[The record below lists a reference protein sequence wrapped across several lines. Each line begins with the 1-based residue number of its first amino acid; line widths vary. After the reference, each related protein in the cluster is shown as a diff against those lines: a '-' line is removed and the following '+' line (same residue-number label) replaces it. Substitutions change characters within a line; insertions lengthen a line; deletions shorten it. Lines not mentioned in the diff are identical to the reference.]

1 MDYFKNPGIFFAG
14 KSICCYQEAHIIKT
28 TLEQLQTAVP
38 DVILLDLMMPGMNG
52 FEFIKELDRQGKRLA
67 IPIIVLSASMLG
79 QDLTPMYVSAYL
91 SKPFSMKTLLDKV
104 RQCVRSPLPQ
114 A

>member
-1 MDYFKNPGIFFAG
+1 MEVTLKCAG
-14 KSICCYQEAHIIKT
+14 YDVLGAYDGRNA
-28 TLEQLQTAVP
+28 LEQLQTAVP

>member
-1 MDYFKNPGIFFAG
+1 MKGAG
-14 KSICCYQEAHIIKT
+14 YEVLLAHDGREA
-28 TLEQLQTAVP
+28 LEHMQTVIP
-38 DVILLDLMMPGMNG
+38 DLILLDLMMPGMNG
-52 FEFIKELDRQGKRLA
+52 HCFTKELDHRGMRST